1 MNSLF
6 FTVWNIGKCRTRG
19 LLSGNRKRYFFF
31 VKSIFKNKEL
41 IVDFF
46 REIIIFLGAYG
57 CYQPG
62 CYDVFDIVA
71 CSHSRAHQYY
81 MASIKVCALQ
91 HYPKKNSITSINTV
105 LFWIKDALCLADR
118 VCHGDPKFYP
128 DHCTNLT
135 FAAAGH
141 PPR

>member
-1 MNSLF
+1 MEHWKVQDTWTFILEPEKVF
-6 FTVWNIGKCRTRG
+6 V
-19 LLSGNRKRYFFF
+19 F

-46 REIIIFLGAYG
+46 REIIISLGAYG

-81 MASIKVCALQ
+81 MASIKVCALS
-91 HYPKKNSITSINTV
+91 KKE
-105 LFWIKDALCLADR
+105 
-118 VCHGDPKFYP
+118 
-128 DHCTNLT
+128 
-135 FAAAGH
+135 
-141 PPR
+141 

>member
-19 LLSGNRKRYFFF
+19 LLSGNRKRYCFF

-46 REIIIFLGAYG
+46 REIIISLGAYG

-81 MASIKVCALQ
+81 MASIK
-91 HYPKKNSITSINTV
+91 
-105 LFWIKDALCLADR
+105 DALCLADR
-118 VCHGDPKFYP
+118 VCHGDPKFVYIFCLLFCL
-128 DHCTNLT
+128 HFLFTFFVYIFLFTFLGCTPII
-135 FAAAGH
+135 A
-141 PPR
+141 PI